1 MAENGKSQVT
11 KDEKAEFEFTV
22 LLRTNLD
29 AYFTSC
35 IDIKS
40 IAAPA
45 DGPMLTWTSPVV
57 QVQVHVCCKKL
68 FSKLKLPLHLSLQCL
83 FFKFTREMTLK
94 KYDGKWTSKSKPAG
108 DSDDVEVLT
117 ITKTGD
123 DRKPSKRKPEDKPT
137 KKSMKSAKTS
147 NGAKTS
153 KSKSAKT
160 PKAAA
165 VTTSKSQTKEKK
177 KKAAAQVEQANT
189 LQHPNY
195 TLITLIILTDS

>member
-1 MAENGKSQVT
+1 MAENGKSQLT
-11 KDEKAEFEFTV
+11 KEEKAEFEFTV

-94 KYDGKWTSKSKPAG
+94 KYDGKWASKSKPAAAG
-108 DSDDVEVLT
+108 DSDDLEDLTST

-137 KKSMKSAKTS
+137 SKSKSAKTS

-165 VTTSKSQTKEKK
+165 VTTSKTKEKK
-177 KKAAAQVEQANT
+177 KKAAAQVEQAIHSN
-189 LQHPNY
+189 
-195 TLITLIILTDS
+195 TLIIL

>member
-1 MAENGKSQVT
+1 MAENGKSQLT
-11 KDEKAEFEFTV
+11 KEEKAEFEFTV

-35 IDIKS
+35 IDIKA

-57 QVQVHVCCKKL
+57 QVQVNVCCKKL

-108 DSDDVEVLT
+108 DSDDVQDLT
-117 ITKTGD
+117 STTGD

-137 KKSMKSAKTS
+137 SKSKSAKTS

-153 KSKSAKT
+153 KSKRAKT

-165 VTTSKSQTKEKK
+165 VTTSKTAAVTTSKTKEKK
-177 KKAAAQVEQANT
+177 KKAAAQAEQAIHSN
-189 LQHPNY
+189 
-195 TLITLIILTDS
+195 TLIIL

>member
-1 MAENGKSQVT
+1 
-11 KDEKAEFEFTV
+11 
-22 LLRTNLD
+22 
-29 AYFTSC
+29 
-35 IDIKS
+35 
-40 IAAPA
+40 
-45 DGPMLTWTSPVV
+45 
-57 QVQVHVCCKKL
+57 VCCKKL

-108 DSDDVEVLT
+108 DIDDAEDLT

-137 KKSMKSAKTS
+137 SKSKSAKTS

-165 VTTSKSQTKEKK
+165 VTTSKTKEKK
-177 KKAAAQVEQANT
+177 KKAAAQVEQAIHSN
-189 LQHPNY
+189 
-195 TLITLIILTDS
+195 TLIIL

>member
-1 MAENGKSQVT
+1 VQQLAMAENGKSQLT
-11 KDEKAEFEFTV
+11 KEEKAEFEFTV

-94 KYDGKWTSKSKPAG
+94 KYDGKWASKSKPAAAG
-108 DSDDVEVLT
+108 DSDDLEDLTST

-123 DRKPSKRKPEDKPT
+123 DRKPSKRKPEDNKST
-137 KKSMKSAKTS
+137 KKSKSAKTS

-165 VTTSKSQTKEKK
+165 VTTSKTKEKK
-177 KKAAAQVEQANT
+177 KKAAAQVEQAIHSN
-189 LQHPNY
+189 
-195 TLITLIILTDS
+195 TLIIL